1 VEARAAKF
9 GTSHAAY
16 AHALEALADALRA
29 AEKHFEALPLANKAI
44 LIMWNNGD
52 ARLPAAIATRATSA
66 MFLGAQPLQHAKGLP
81 EETFARTVAAILARA
96 DRDAPL
102 LHARVLAEL
111 LALVQKRSAPHG
123 DMAVEVMAAL
133 SCAARKARAHII
145 RVDALNALV
154 AAHDAR
160 EEPARAL
167 EAVLGLALADD
178 EAERVEDA
186 LDAYNEAVR
195 RAEKLRSAPA
205 MSNVARNFGLF
216 LVHTRPF
223 EARAWLERA
232 IDEAKR
238 AGEAVPLARAQLALG
253 IQLQH
258 AGTVLAARPLLLR
271 AIGGLPKTHPEHA
284 LARAHLD
291 ALDAGAP
298 CACAAPASHAA

>member
-1 VEARAAKF
+1 
-9 GTSHAAY
+9 
-16 AHALEALADALRA
+16 
-29 AEKHFEALPLANKAI
+29 
-44 LIMWNNGD
+44 
-52 ARLPAAIATRATSA
+52 
-66 MFLGAQPLQHAKGLP
+66 
-81 EETFARTVAAILARA
+81 
-96 DRDAPL
+96 
-102 LHARVLAEL
+102 
-111 LALVQKRSAPHG
+111 
-123 DMAVEVMAAL
+123 
-133 SCAARKARAHII
+133 
-145 RVDALNALV
+145 ALV

-160 EEPARAL
+160 EEPSRAL
-167 EAVLGLALADD
+167 DAVLGLALADD
-178 EAERVEDA
+178 EAGRVEDA

-216 LVHTRPF
+216 LVHTRPYD
-223 EARAWLERA
+223 ARAWLERA

-291 ALDAGAP
+291 ALDAGVS
-298 CACAAPASHAA
+298 CACAAAAS